1 MKQKNMV
8 NKDTSEVMKSEFMKR
23 LLNGLDYNTSYI
35 VEFMR
40 DGSVNV
46 SELGV
51 VEDRFDKLVML
62 KTDKTLYYKKN
73 D

>member
-1 MKQKNMV
+1 MKQKNIV

-35 VEFMR
+35 VEFMS

>member
-8 NKDTSEVMKSEFMKR
+8 NKDTSEIMKSEFMKR

-35 VEFMR
+35 VEFMS
-40 DGSVNV
+40 DGSVDV